1 MDAIICMAGSARRLN
16 LGQNKVY
23 LKLNDQMIFTY
34 SLNKLAKY
42 CQKIVLSIREEDLD
56 LVRPY
61 LNDQVSY
68 VFGGSERYHSVYN
81 AISKCE
87 ANTIL
92 IHDGARPFISDK
104 TIQAIIAASQSAD
117 LVLPYLPLKGTIYQ
131 NEPLKL
137 LNRANTISA
146 QTPQLVKKDY
156 FIKSYLEAIKDNFN
170 WLLTLDQDSKINNEI
185 IAQMVEFL
193 KQNNCK
199 NIGLISPYHDIVT
212 FDEKPEMKV
221 EKKLEVMTSGN
232 IINLKAYEVVGGF
245 KDWLFID
252 CVDIEYGMNLNLHNY
267 KVLRLNYIVMPHKL
281 GNSQI
286 VNFFWKKVIIS
297 NHNATRRYYMIR
309 NALYVNELYK
319 SKYPKYCHMLLRAQ
333 LGQIKRIIFLED
345 DKFQKIKMTI
355 KGVIDY
361 KRKITGKLGGNK
373 HV

>member
-42 CQKIVLSIREEDLD
+42 CQQIILSIREEDLD

-156 FIKSYLEAIKDNFN
+156 FIKSYLEAIKDNFIPTDDIS
-170 WLLTLDQDSKINNEI
+170 LI
-185 IAQMVEFL
+185 L
-193 KQNNCK
+193 KYFPD
-199 NIGLISPYHDIVT
+199 L
-212 FDEKPEMKV
+212 KV
-221 EKKLEVMTSGN
+221 
-232 IINLKAYEVVGGF
+232 A
-245 KDWLFID
+245 
-252 CVDIEYGMNLNLHNY
+252 
-267 KVLRLNYIVMPHKL
+267 KVLDEEM
-281 GNSQI
+281 
-286 VNFFWKKVIIS
+286 NF
-297 NHNATRRYYMIR
+297 
-309 NALYVNELYK
+309 
-319 SKYPKYCHMLLRAQ
+319 
-333 LGQIKRIIFLED
+333 
-345 DKFQKIKMTI
+345 
-355 KGVIDY
+355 
-361 KRKITGKLGGNK
+361 KITTQFDLDLARRLIW
-373 HV
+373 